1 MEQTSRPDIYLTNY
15 ISGKIIIFEFIPKY
29 FCKMYLLRAKEY
41 NDVINMKEHNDAVLT
56 LQEASLDCS
65 VQRGESCAI
74 VKWMETLQ
82 VEDCDRT
89 C

>member
-1 MEQTSRPDIYLTNY
+1 MEQTSRLDIYLTNY
-15 ISGKIIIFEFIPKY
+15 ISGRIIIFDFIPKC
-29 FCKMYLLRAKEY
+29 FCKMYLLRAEEC
-41 NDVINMKEHNDAVLT
+41 NDVINIKEHNDAGLT

-65 VQRGESCAI
+65 VRRGESCAI
-74 VKWMETLQ
+74 VKGTETLQ